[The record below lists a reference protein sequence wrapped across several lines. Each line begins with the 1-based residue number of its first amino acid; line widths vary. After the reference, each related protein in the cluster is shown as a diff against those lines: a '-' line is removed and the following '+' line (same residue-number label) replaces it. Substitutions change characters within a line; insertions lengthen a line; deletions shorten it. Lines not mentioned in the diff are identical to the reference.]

1 MYYFDNINNF
11 VIAEYMFISDMRL
24 LWDLVTGAQFTQMID
39 RLTESI
45 GSMFSSTTVINPI
58 DNPTVNPIA
67 DFMGPLLE
75 VLENNELN
83 GLLDINTL
91 RQYISGETEE
101 NNSLVQLVQSE
112 Y

>member
-1 MYYFDNINNF
+1 M
-11 VIAEYMFISDMRL
+11 SL
-24 LWDLVTGAQFTQMID
+24 LWDLVTGAQFSQMIN
-39 RLTESI
+39 RLTESV
-45 GSMFSSTTVINPI
+45 GSLFSTTQVINPI

-67 DFMGPLLE
+67 EFMGPLLE

-91 RQYISGETEE
+91 QQYISGDTEE

-112 Y
+112 